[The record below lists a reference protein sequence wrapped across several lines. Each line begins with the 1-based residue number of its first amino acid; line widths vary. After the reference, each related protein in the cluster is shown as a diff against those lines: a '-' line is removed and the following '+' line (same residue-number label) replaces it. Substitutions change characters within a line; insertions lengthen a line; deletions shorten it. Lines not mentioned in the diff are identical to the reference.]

1 MEPDLKTL
9 GFKLKDV
16 HCLHWSVPSTPPWIL
31 KCPTI
36 DLNLQGF
43 CKEDTSP
50 EIYRSKFYE
59 LCDKYK
65 GFSQL
70 YTDGSKVGDR
80 VASAV
85 VFRNTTNTC
94 RLPDKAG
101 IFRAELY
108 AITLAMTLIRCTKES
123 NFLILSDSLSSLQAL
138 RETKFECDQVYKI
151 VKDYSNI
158 TGTSKNITLA
168 CIPSHVGITGN
179 EKAKSALSLPVTNST
194 SIAYDEQHR
203 I

>member
-9 GFKLKDV
+9 GLKLKDV
-16 HCLHWSVPSTPPWIL
+16 LHWSAPSIPPWIL
-31 KCPTI
+31 KRPTI
-36 DLNLQGF
+36 DLSLQGF

-59 LCDKYK
+59 LCNKYK

-85 VFRNTTNTC
+85 VFRNITNTC

-101 IFRAELY
+101 ISRAELY
-108 AITLAMTLIRCTKES
+108 AIKLAMTLIRRTKES
-123 NFLILSDSLSSLQAL
+123 NLLILSHSLSSLQAL
-138 RETKFECDQVYKI
+138 RETKFECDLVYKI
-151 VKDYSNI
+151 IKDYSNI
-158 TGTSKNITLA
+158 TGTSMDWHGFHAIYPVIGNIA
-168 CIPSHVGITGN
+168 HS
-179 EKAKSALSLPVTNST
+179 K
-194 SIAYDEQHR
+194 R
-203 I
+203 